1 MRRIRIEKRVRRIE
15 RWWLDVLPLN
25 PRDPGVVRAKA
36 VARPCPEDVWNSAR
50 SSRTA

>member
-36 VARPCPEDVWNSAR
+36 VARSLPGDVRNSAR